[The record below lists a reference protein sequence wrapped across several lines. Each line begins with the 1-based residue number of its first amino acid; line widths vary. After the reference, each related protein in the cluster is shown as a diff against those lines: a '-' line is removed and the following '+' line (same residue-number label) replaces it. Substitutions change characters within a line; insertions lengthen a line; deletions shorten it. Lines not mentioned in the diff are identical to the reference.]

1 MPNANS
7 NGCGAEEKAA
17 IEAVLARHG
26 HDAVRLM
33 QILREVQEDLTWLS
47 PAVLTAIA
55 DGTKLPR
62 ARVEGVAGFYHFFH
76 TEPLGR
82 YRVLWSDNITDRMLG
97 SSDLM
102 ARMCK
107 KLWLKP
113 GQVSEDGL
121 VSVDTTSC
129 TGLCDQG
136 PALLVNY
143 RPITRMTPERVDRI
157 VDLIRHKTPL
167 DEWPAEFFAVED
179 NIRRKDALLDNDLAP
194 GDALRALK
202 SPQDMLEAIKASG
215 LRGRGGAGFS
225 TGQKWEFCRNAV
237 GSGANPAH
245 YVVCNAD
252 EGEPGTFKDR
262 VLLSAYAD
270 LVFEGMAIAGYV
282 IGARKGLVYLRGEYR
297 YLLEPLNAVLERRRG
312 ANLLGK
318 SILGQIG
325 FDFDIEIHMG
335 AGAYVCGE
343 ETALLE
349 SLEGKRGVPRKRPP
363 FPVTSGFLGQP
374 TAVNNVE
381 TLASAALIAAKGA
394 AWYKAIGTAK
404 SSGTKILSISG
415 DCARPGI
422 YEYPYGV
429 KVSQVLADCGARDTQ
444 ACQIA
449 GASGLC
455 VAPAEF
461 GRRIAFEDI
470 PTGGSFMIFDNSR
483 DMFAVARNFAHFFV
497 HESCGFC
504 TPCRVGTTLLANAM
518 DKISDGHGGEYDI
531 NDIWRIIRTLK
542 TASHCGLGQTAGNCV
557 ADTLQKFRPSYE
569 LRLNVHDFEPAFD
582 LDKALSKMREVTGRD
597 DPGAHFHIA
606 HRKSKS
612 GIGTKAGDPA

>member
-1 MPNANS
+1 MRIAKS
-7 NGCGAEEKAA
+7 NGGDADEKSA
-17 IEAVLARHG
+17 IEAVLSRHG
-26 HDAVRLM
+26 HQPTRLL
-33 QILREVQEDLTWLS
+33 QILREVQDVLGWLS
-47 PAVLTAIA
+47 PSVLTAVA
-55 DGTKLPR
+55 EGTRLPR

-76 TEPLGR
+76 TEALGS
-82 YRVLWSDNITDRMLG
+82 YRVLWSDNITDRMQG
-97 SSDLM
+97 SVDLM

-113 GQVSEDGL
+113 GDVSEDGL

-129 TGLCDQG
+129 TGMSDQG
-136 PALLVNY
+136 PAILVNY
-143 RPITRMTPERVDRI
+143 RPITRLTADRVDTI
-157 VDLIRHKTPL
+157 IDLIRHRVPL
-167 DEWPAEFFAVED
+167 DEWPAEYFVVED
-179 NIRRKDALLDNDLAP
+179 NIRRKDALLSHDLSP

-202 SPQDMLEAIKASG
+202 SPQEVLDAIKASG

-225 TGQKWEFCRNAV
+225 TGQKWDFCRNAV
-237 GSGANPAH
+237 GTGANPAH

-262 VLLSAYAD
+262 VLLSSYAD
-270 LVFEGMAIAGYV
+270 LVFEGMTIAGYV
-282 IGARKGLVYLRGEYR
+282 IGAKTGLVYLRGEYR
-297 YLLEPLNAVLERRRG
+297 FLLEPLNAVLERRRA

-318 SILGQIG
+318 SILGRVG
-325 FDFDIEIHMG
+325 FDFDVEIHLG
-335 AGAYVCGE
+335 AGAYICGE

-363 FPVTSGFLGQP
+363 FPVTSGYLGQP

-394 AWYKAIGTAK
+394 NWYKGLGTAK
-404 SSGTKILSISG
+404 STGTKVLSVSG

-429 KVSQVLADCGARDTQ
+429 TVAQVLADCGARDTQ

-455 VAPAEF
+455 IAPNEF

-483 DMFAVARNFAHFFV
+483 DIFQVALNFAHFFV

-504 TPCRVGTTLLANAM
+504 TPCRVGTTLLGNAM
-518 DKISDGHGGEYDI
+518 DKIHDGHGGEYDI

-542 TASHCGLGQTAGNCV
+542 IASHCGLGQTAGNCV
-557 ADTLQKFRPSYE
+557 SDTLQKFRPSYE
-569 LRLNVHDFEPAFD
+569 LRLNVRDFEPAFD

-606 HRKSKS
+606 HRTSKS
-612 GIGTKAGDPA
+612 GIGTKAGGAE

>member
-1 MPNANS
+1 MPNGNS
-7 NGCGAEEKAA
+7 NGSDTGAVVA
-17 IEAVLARHG
+17 AVLARHG
-26 HDAVRLM
+26 SDGTRLM
-33 QILREVQEDLTWLS
+33 QILREIQEETEWLS
-47 PAVLTAIA
+47 PDILTRVAEGA
-55 DGTKLPR
+55 KLPR
-62 ARVEGVAGFYHFFH
+62 GQVEGVAGFYHFFH
-76 TEPLGR
+76 TEPLGS
-82 YRVLWSDNITDRMLG
+82 YRVLWSDNITDRMAG
-97 SSDLM
+97 NADLM

-113 GQVSEDGL
+113 GKVSEDGL

-143 RPITRMTPERVDRI
+143 RPVTRMTAERVDQI

-167 DEWPAEFFAVED
+167 AQWPAEFFHVDD
-179 NIRRKDALLDNDLAP
+179 NIRRKDALLGADFKP
-194 GDALRALK
+194 GDALKALK
-202 SPQDMLEAIKASG
+202 SPQEVLDAIKESG

-225 TGQKWEFCRNAV
+225 TGQKWDFCRAAV
-237 GSGANPAH
+237 GTGPHAAH

-262 VLLSAYAD
+262 VLLSSYAD
-270 LVFEGMAIAGYV
+270 LVFEGMTISGYV
-282 IGARKGLVYLRGEYR
+282 IGAKKGFVYLRGEYR
-297 YLLEPLNAVLERRRG
+297 YLLEPLNAVLEKRR
-312 ANLLGK
+312 AAKLLGK
-318 SILGQIG
+318 SILGRTG
-325 FDFDIEIHMG
+325 FDFDIEIHLG
-335 AGAYVCGE
+335 AGAYICGE

-363 FPVTSGFLGQP
+363 FPVTSGYLNQP

-394 AWYKAIGTAK
+394 AWYKSIGTPK
-404 SSGTKILSISG
+404 SAGTKILSISG
-415 DCARPGI
+415 DCERPGI

-449 GASGLC
+449 GASGLAI
-455 VAPAEF
+455 APNEF

-470 PTGGSFMIFDNSR
+470 PTGGSFMIFDNTR
-483 DMFAVARNFAHFFV
+483 DMFQVARNFAHFFV

-518 DKISDGHGGEYDI
+518 DKIDEGHGGEYDI
-531 NDIWRIIRTLK
+531 SDIWRVIRTLK
-542 TASHCGLGQTAGNCV
+542 TASHCGLGQTAGNAV

-569 LRLNVHDFEPAFD
+569 LRLNVRDFEPAFD

-597 DPGAHFHIA
+597 DPGAHFHIN
-606 HRKSKS
+606 HRKSRS
-612 GIGTKAGDPA
+612 GLGTKAGEPS

>member
-1 MPNANS
+1 MQTANS
-7 NGCGAEEKAA
+7 NGAGGTDKAV
-17 IEAVLARHG
+17 IGAVLARHG
-26 HDAVRLM
+26 HDSSRLM
-33 QILREVQEDLTWLS
+33 QILREVQEELGWLS
-47 PAVLTAIA
+47 PATLTAIA
-55 DGTKLPR
+55 ESAGLPR

-76 TEPLGR
+76 TEQAGA
-82 YRVLWSDNITDRMLG
+82 YRVLWSDNITDRMAG
-97 SSDLM
+97 NGDLM
-102 ARMCK
+102 ERMCK

-129 TGLCDQG
+129 TGMCDQG

-143 RPITRMTPERVDRI
+143 RPVTRMTAERVDKV
-157 VDLIRHKTPL
+157 VDLIRHKVPL
-167 DEWPAEFFAVED
+167 AEWPPEFFAVED
-179 NIRRKDALLDNDLAP
+179 NIRRKDAMLSHDLAP

-202 SPQDMLEAIKASG
+202 SPQEMLEAIKASG

-237 GSGANPAH
+237 GSGANAAH
-245 YVVCNAD
+245 YVICNAD

-262 VLLSAYAD
+262 VLLASYAD
-270 LVFEGMAIAGYV
+270 LVFEGMAIAAYV
-282 IGARKGLVYLRGEYR
+282 IGAKKGLVYLRGEYR
-297 YLLEPLNAVLERRRG
+297 YLLEPLNAVLEKRRA

-318 SILGQIG
+318 SILGKMG
-325 FDFDIEIHMG
+325 FDFDIEVHLG
-335 AGAYVCGE
+335 AGAYICGE

-363 FPVTSGFLGQP
+363 FPVTSGYLGQP

-394 AWYKAIGTAK
+394 VWYKGLGTAK
-404 SSGTKILSISG
+404 SSGTKLLSISG

-429 KVSQVLADCGARDTQ
+429 TVSQVLADCGARDTQ

-455 VAPAEF
+455 IAPAEF

-483 DMFAVARNFAHFFV
+483 DMFEVARNFAHFFV

-518 DKISDGHGGEYDI
+518 DKIHDGHGGEYDI
-531 NDIWRIIRTLK
+531 GDVWRIIRTLK

-557 ADTLQKFRPSYE
+557 SDTLQKFRPSYE
-569 LRLNVHDFEPAFD
+569 LRLSVRDFEPAFD
-582 LDKALSKMREVTGRD
+582 LDSALSKMREVTGRD

-612 GIGTKAGDPA
+612 GIGTKLGDEA

>member
-1 MPNANS
+1 MRTVNS
-7 NGCGAEEKAA
+7 NGDDETGT
-17 IEAVLARHG
+17 IEAVLSRHG
-26 HDAVRLM
+26 HDASRLM
-33 QILREVQEDLTWLS
+33 QILREIQEELGWLS
-47 PAVLTAIA
+47 PPTLTAIA
-55 DGTKLPR
+55 AGTKLPR

-76 TEPLGR
+76 SEPRGR

-97 SSDLM
+97 SADLM

-113 GQVSEDGL
+113 GDVSEDGL
-121 VSVDTTSC
+121 VSVGTTSC
-129 TGLCDQG
+129 TGMSDQG
-136 PALLVNY
+136 PAILVNY
-143 RPITRMTPERVDRI
+143 RAITRMTPDRVDKV
-157 VDLIRHKTPL
+157 VDLIRHKVPL
-167 DEWPAEFFAVED
+167 EEWPAEYFQVDD
-179 NIRRKDALLDNDLAP
+179 NIRRKDAMLSHDLAP

-202 SPQDMLEAIKASG
+202 SPQEMLDAIKASG

-237 GSGANPAH
+237 GTGEHAAH

-262 VLLSAYAD
+262 VLLSSYAD
-270 LVFEGMAIAGYV
+270 LVFEGMTLAAYV
-282 IGARKGLVYLRGEYR
+282 IGAKKGLVYLRGEYR
-297 YLLEPLNAVLERRRG
+297 YLLEPLNAVLERRR
-312 ANLLGK
+312 AAKLLGT

-325 FDFDIEIHMG
+325 FDFDVEIYMG
-335 AGAYVCGE
+335 AGAYICGE

-363 FPVTSGFLGQP
+363 FPVTSGYLGQP

-381 TLASAALIAAKGA
+381 TLASAALIAAKGS
-394 AWYKAIGTAK
+394 AWYRALGTIK
-404 SSGTKILSISG
+404 SAGTKILSISG

-422 YEYPYGV
+422 YEYPFGV
-429 KVSQVLADCGARDTQ
+429 TVSQVLADCGARDTQ

-455 VAPAEF
+455 IAPNEF

-483 DMFAVARNFAHFFV
+483 DMFEVARNFTHFFV
-497 HESCGFC
+497 EESCGFC
-504 TPCRVGTTLLANAM
+504 TPCRVGTVLLKNAM
-518 DKISDGHGGEYDI
+518 DKIDEGHGGEYDI
-531 NDIWRIIRTLK
+531 GDIWRIVRTMK
-542 TASHCGLGQTAGNCV
+542 VASHCGLGQTAGNCV
-557 ADTLQKFRPSYE
+557 SDTLQKFRPSYE
-569 LRLNVHDFEPAFD
+569 LRLNVREFEPAFD
-582 LDKALSKMREVTGRD
+582 LDSALSKMREVTGRD

-606 HRKSKS
+606 HRTSKS
-612 GIGTKAGDPA
+612 GIGTKTEDEA

>member
-1 MPNANS
+1 MRIANAN
-7 NGCGAEEKAA
+7 GDGQDCGRV
-17 IEAVLARHG
+17 IDAVLSRHQR
-26 HDAVRLM
+26 DATRLM
-33 QILREVQEDLTWLS
+33 QILREIQEELDWLS
-47 PAVLTAIA
+47 PQTLTAIA
-55 DGTKLPR
+55 EGLKLPR
-62 ARVEGVAGFYHFFH
+62 AKVEGVAGFYHFFH
-76 TEPLGR
+76 SEPKGR

-97 SSDLM
+97 NADLM

-107 KLWLKP
+107 KLWLRP
-113 GQVSEDGL
+113 GEVSEDQL

-129 TGLCDQG
+129 TGMCDQG
-136 PALLVNY
+136 PAMLVNY
-143 RPITRMTPERVDRI
+143 RPLTRMTPERVDKV
-157 VDLIRHKTPL
+157 VDLIRHKVPL
-167 DEWPAEFFAVED
+167 DEWPAEYFVVED
-179 NIRRKDALLDNDLAP
+179 NIRRKDALLGNDLAP
-194 GDALRALK
+194 GDALRAMRG
-202 SPQDMLEAIKASG
+202 PAEMLEAIKASG

-237 GSGANPAH
+237 GTGAHGAH

-262 VLLSAYAD
+262 VLLSAHAD
-270 LVFEGMAIAGYV
+270 LVFEGMTVAAYV
-282 IGARKGLVYLRGEYR
+282 IGAKKGLVYLRGEYR
-297 YLLEPLNAVLERRRG
+297 YLLDKLNAVLEKRR
-312 ANLLGK
+312 ADKLLGK
-318 SILGQIG
+318 SILGQTG
-325 FDFDIEIHMG
+325 FDFDIEVHLG
-335 AGAYVCGE
+335 AGAYICGE

-349 SLEGKRGVPRKRPP
+349 SLEGHRGVPRKRPP
-363 FPVTSGFLGQP
+363 FPVTSGYLGQP

-394 AWYKAIGTAK
+394 AWYKSIGTAK
-404 SSGTKILSISG
+404 SSGTKVLSISG

-429 KVSQVLADCGARDTQ
+429 TVSQVLADCGAIDTQ

-455 VAPAEF
+455 IAPGEF

-470 PTGGSFMIFDNSR
+470 PTGGSFMIFDNTR
-483 DMFAVARNFAHFFV
+483 DMFEVARNFVHFFV
-497 HESCGFC
+497 DESCGFC
-504 TPCRVGTTLLANAM
+504 TPCRVGTTLLKNVM
-518 DKISDGHGGEYDI
+518 DKIHDGHGGEYDI
-531 NDIWRIIRTLK
+531 GDAQRVIKTLK

-569 LRLNVHDFEPAFD
+569 LRLTVREFEPAFD

-612 GIGTKAGDPA
+612 GVGAKAGDVS

>member
-1 MPNANS
+1 MRTVNS
-7 NGCGAEEKAA
+7 NGDDETGT
-17 IEAVLARHG
+17 IEAVLSRHG
-26 HDAVRLM
+26 HDASRLM
-33 QILREVQEDLTWLS
+33 QILREIQEELGWLS
-47 PAVLTAIA
+47 PPTLTAIA
-55 DGTKLPR
+55 AGTKLPR

-76 TEPLGR
+76 SEPRGR

-97 SSDLM
+97 SADLM

-113 GQVSEDGL
+113 GDVSEDGL
-121 VSVDTTSC
+121 VSVGTTSC
-129 TGLCDQG
+129 TGMSDQG
-136 PALLVNY
+136 PAILVNY
-143 RPITRMTPERVDRI
+143 RAITRMTPDRVDKV
-157 VDLIRHKTPL
+157 VDLIRHKVPL
-167 DEWPAEFFAVED
+167 EEWPAEYFQVDD
-179 NIRRKDALLDNDLAP
+179 NIRRKDAMLSHDLAP

-202 SPQDMLEAIKASG
+202 SPQEMIDAIKASG

-237 GSGANPAH
+237 GTGEHAAH

-262 VLLSAYAD
+262 VLLSSYAD
-270 LVFEGMAIAGYV
+270 LVFEGMTLAAYV
-282 IGARKGLVYLRGEYR
+282 IGAKKGLVYLRGEYR
-297 YLLEPLNAVLERRRG
+297 YLLEPLNAVLERRR
-312 ANLLGK
+312 AAKLLGT

-325 FDFDIEIHMG
+325 FDFDVEIYMG
-335 AGAYVCGE
+335 AGAYICGE

-363 FPVTSGFLGQP
+363 FPVTSGYLGQP

-381 TLASAALIAAKGA
+381 TLASAALIAAKGS
-394 AWYKAIGTAK
+394 AWYRALGTIK
-404 SSGTKILSISG
+404 SAGTKILSISG

-422 YEYPYGV
+422 YEYPFGV
-429 KVSQVLADCGARDTQ
+429 TVSQVLADCGARDTQ

-455 VAPAEF
+455 IAPNEF

-483 DMFAVARNFAHFFV
+483 DMFEVARNFTHFFV
-497 HESCGFC
+497 EESCGFC
-504 TPCRVGTTLLANAM
+504 TPCRVGTVLLKNAM
-518 DKISDGHGGEYDI
+518 DKIDEGHGGEYDI
-531 NDIWRIIRTLK
+531 GDIWRIVRTMK
-542 TASHCGLGQTAGNCV
+542 VASHCGLGQTAGNCV
-557 ADTLQKFRPSYE
+557 SDTLQKFRPSYE
-569 LRLNVHDFEPAFD
+569 LRLNVREFEPAFD
-582 LDKALSKMREVTGRD
+582 LDSALSKMREVTGRD

-606 HRKSKS
+606 HRTSKS
-612 GIGTKAGDPA
+612 GIGTKTEDEA